1 MNNKMYDF
9 WILIGIGIVL
19 NIFYLLGQTSAIINY
34 DFAVSI
40 QLQEPVNNVTEVG
53 VALNKGF
60 GLGDT
65 LAYIPL
71 FILGIVG
78 ILRKTSVGLFA
89 MLGAMAITIYWPIVA
104 LSTLCFA
111 YGSPGWQFTDY
122 TSYAIILSLIEIY
135 GIWGFVYLF
144 KNRNK
149 LINV

>member
-9 WILIGIGIVL
+9 WILIGIGIIL
-19 NIFYLLGQTSAIINY
+19 NVFYLFGQTSAIINY

-40 QLQEPVNNVTEVG
+40 QLQEPVNDVTEVG

-65 LAYIPL
+65 LVYIPL

-78 ILRKTSVGLFA
+78 LLKKTSLGLFA

-104 LSTLCFA
+104 LSTLYYA
-111 YGSPGWQFTDY
+111 YDSPGWHFSDY
-122 TSYAIILSLIEIY
+122 TSYTILLSLIVIY
-135 GIWGFVYLF
+135 GIWGFVYLY
-144 KNRNK
+144 KNRNR
-149 LINV
+149 LVNV